1 MKLILV
7 DDEIMMLRML
17 KKAIDWKKLGIDQ
30 VFTALNV
37 EEAKRLFEEY
47 QIDIAVC
54 DIEMPRENGLSLIE
68 WLQYLYPE
76 TVNIILTGHAD
87 FNYARSAVSL
97 GVYEYLLKPVTY
109 EDISEVIKKAVDKKK
124 SESVSQSDESIPD
137 EQNLTETVK
146 HYLRSHYNE
155 IITRNDIEKL
165 VNMNSD
171 YINRRF
177 KQKTGFTL
185 MEYIQDYRIRKA
197 KEYLIDSEKTVAEI
211 GTLVGY
217 ESPAYFS
224 KIFKK
229 VTGMTPNEF
238 RQNG

>member
-1 MKLILV
+1 MNLLLV

-17 KKAIDWKKLGIDQ
+17 KKAIDWKLIGIDQ

-37 EEAKRLFEEY
+37 EEAKRIFEE
-47 QIDIAVC
+47 QSIDIAVC
-54 DIEMPRENGLSLIE
+54 DIEMPRENGLVLIE

-76 TVNIILTGHAD
+76 TINIILTGHAD

-97 GVYEYLLKPVTY
+97 GVYEYLLKPATY
-109 EDISEVIKKAVDKKK
+109 ENIQEVIGRAVQRKLDERKKISEKEIN
-124 SESVSQSDESIPD
+124 SEERGVLERI
-137 EQNLTETVK
+137 K
-146 HYLRSHYNE
+146 HYIRSHYNE

-177 KQKTGFTL
+177 KQETGYTL
-185 MEYIQDYRIRKA
+185 MEYIQVYRVQKA
-197 KEYLIDSEKTVAEI
+197 KEMLLENRMTIAEI
-211 GTLVGY
+211 GTEVGY
-217 ESPAYFS
+217 DSPAYFS

-229 VTGMTPNEF
+229 VTGQTPNEF
-238 RQNG
+238 RQ